1 MDPTSINIEEI
12 NTLINELEIK
22 QASMEEKSTEKDYT
36 NSELYYLIMNVADVD
51 WKPLMR
57 ILELSDDEIKG
68 CEENESDRRE
78 QKYKMLTLW
87 IKNAGTLGKTKII
100 PSLIHGLNSMHLTS
114 IANSLKTRCYLT
126 NSF

>member
-1 MDPTSINIEEI
+1 
-12 NTLINELEIK
+12 
-22 QASMEEKSTEKDYT
+22 
-36 NSELYYLIMNVADVD
+36 MNVADVD